1 MATITDHLYEH
12 LVSNGIGRSPRTA
25 GALPPIWRQPRLG
38 TPAPGEGTN
47 ATERGTDAVIG
58 LAHTGGLPAARQEKD
73 WRSDVIDVW
82 LRTTTWPKAEQL
94 YAQIRAVTLDRSNVA
109 LGGITVMI
117 IEEWRPL
124 QLLDSDE
131 QSFTAQHAL
140 LIQTKASDHF

>member
-1 MATITDHLYEH
+1 MATITDHLADY
-12 LVSNGIGRSPRTA
+12 LIAQGIGRSPRTA
-25 GALPPIWRQPRLG
+25 ERVAANLAPATPRHSG
-38 TPAPGEGTN
+38 TGEGTN

-58 LAHTGGLPAARQEKD
+58 LAHSGGLPAARQEKD
-73 WRSDVIDVW
+73 WRSDIIDVW

-94 YAQIRAVTLDRSNVA
+94 YAQIRAATLDLTNVQ

-117 IEEWRPL
+117 VEEWRPL